1 MTAAA
6 RVLVVNTGSSSV
18 KLRLVGEDDEIAFR
32 ADLGPMA
39 DPSAVADLVRHLRQL
54 ASSGDVDV
62 VGHRVVHGGGRFRAG
77 VVVDDAVEQEL
88 DDLGDL
94 APLHNPPAVAALRA
108 ARRLVAVP
116 HVACFDT
123 AFHATMPAEAS
134 TLAVPVEWREEWG
147 VRRYGFHGLSHAYAA
162 RRTAALVGAAPEE
175 LRLVTCHLGAGA
187 SLCAV
192 AGGRSVDTTM
202 GFTPLDG
209 LVMATRSGAV
219 DPGALLWLQREA
231 GLDPDEME
239 AALDRRSGLLGLSGV
254 GSSPRELYPAADAGH
269 EAARLALDVYLH
281 RLAAG
286 VAAMATSAGG
296 LDAIAFTGGVGENDA
311 RLRADAVARLAWLGA
326 AVDPEANGRA
336 GGDRV
341 VSPPG
346 AHPAV
351 CVVAAREDLQITAE
365 VRRTTG
371 P

>member
-1 MTAAA
+1 MTAGA

-18 KLRLVGEDDEIAFR
+18 KLRLLGADDEVAFR

-39 DPSAVADLVRHLRQL
+39 DPVAVADLVRHLRAL
-54 ASSGDVDV
+54 ASSANVDV
-62 VGHRVVHGGGRFRAG
+62 VGHRVVHGGGRFRAS
-77 VVVDDAVEQEL
+77 VAVDDAVEHEL

-134 TLAVPVEWREEWG
+134 TLAVPAVWREQWG

-162 RRTAALVGAAPEE
+162 RRAAALVGAVPEA
-175 LRLVTCHLGAGA
+175 LRVVTCHLGAGA

-192 AGGRSVDTTM
+192 AAGRSVDTTM

-219 DPGALLWLQREA
+219 DPGALLWLQRRA
-231 GLDPDEME
+231 GLDPDDLET
-239 AALDRRSGLLGLSGV
+239 ALDRESGLLGLSGV
-254 GSSPRELYPAADAGH
+254 GASPRELYPAADAGH
-269 EAARLALDVYLH
+269 RAARLALDVYLH
-281 RLAAG
+281 RLAAA

-326 AVDPEANGRA
+326 AVEPGANGEA

-346 AHPAV
+346 ARPVV
-351 CVVAAREDLQITAE
+351 CVVAAREDLEIAAE
-365 VRRTTG
+365 ARRTAG
-371 P
+371 R